1 MQTERVLKILA
12 VDDDIINLKLLKS
25 MLKKIPLVHEVV
37 EAKNGADAVAILKD
51 QQDIDIV
58 LLDIIM
64 PVMGGIEML
73 KVVRAD
79 ETLQDLPIIVLTTD
93 ETKKAEA
100 LECGA
105 NGFLMKPIREKD
117 VMEKIEQLVTL

>member
-1 MQTERVLKILA
+1 MDVKKLKVLA
-12 VDDDIINLKLLKS
+12 VDDDLINLKLLKS
-25 MLKKIPLVHEVV
+25 MLMKSPNVAQVV
-37 EAKNGADAVAILKD
+37 EAKNGADAIGVLKSQD
-51 QQDIDIV
+51 DIDII

-73 KVVRAD
+73 KVIRAD
-79 ETLQDLPIIVLTTD
+79 DSLRQLPVIILTTD
-93 ETKKAEA
+93 ETKKTEA

-117 VMEKIEQLVTL
+117 VLSKIAQLTI

>member
-1 MQTERVLKILA
+1 MQTKVLKILA

-25 MLKKIPLVHEVV
+25 MLKKVPSVNEVV
-37 EAKNGADAVAILKD
+37 EAKNGADAIAALKA
-51 QQDIDIV
+51 QEDIDIV

-79 ETLQDLPIIVLTTD
+79 ETLQHLPIIVLTTD

-117 VMEKIEQLVTL
+117 VIEKIEQLVSL

>member
-1 MQTERVLKILA
+1 MSAIKVLA

-25 MLKKIPLVHEVV
+25 MLLKTNFVSEVV
-37 EAKNGADAVAILKD
+37 EAKNGADAIEILKT
-51 QQDIDIV
+51 QSDIGLI

-64 PVMGGIEML
+64 PIMNGIEVL
-73 KVVRAD
+73 KIVRAD
-79 ETLQDLPIIVLTTD
+79 GHFKNIPIIVLTTD

-105 NGFLMKPIREKD
+105 NDFIMKPVRID
-117 VMEKIEQLVTL
+117 QVSEKIQRLINL